1 MVFGDT
7 LLAEFTPDE
16 IETVL
21 AHELGHH
28 VHRDIP
34 LGMLVETVST
44 LVGLYLAALAL
55 RWGVAQFGFS
65 GVDDL
70 AALPLFM
77 LVLGMFGGQGR
88 QTRQIRSPPAT
99 FP

>member
-44 LVGLYLAALAL
+44 LVGLVPGGAGAAL
-55 RWGVAQFGFS
+55 
-65 GVDDL
+65 
-70 AALPLFM
+70 
-77 LVLGMFGGQGR
+77 GGSAVR
-88 QTRQIRSPPAT
+88 L
-99 FP
+99 